1 MTRTARTMRIMAL
14 DVGDKRIGIAFSDP
28 TGTLATPFGATER
41 GAKTSDDVAEILRLA
56 EREGAGEIVVG
67 MPYTLSG
74 ERGAQASKTAA
85 FVRELRGMADI
96 PIAAVDERLSTA
108 QANRLLRESPS
119 PKRRRKP
126 RRDNRA
132 RVDASAAAVILQGYL
147 DGRR

>member
-1 MTRTARTMRIMAL
+1 MTRTTKIMRIMAL
-14 DVGDKRIGIAFSDP
+14 DVGDKRVGIAFSDP

-41 GAKTSDDVAEILRLA
+41 GADDIAEILRLA

-85 FVRELRGMADI
+85 FIRELRSMADI
-96 PIAAVDERLSTA
+96 PIATVDERLSTA
-108 QANRLLRESPS
+108 QANRLLRESPP
-119 PKRRRKP
+119 PKRRRN
-126 RRDNRA
+126 RRADNRA

>member
-1 MTRTARTMRIMAL
+1 MRIMAL
-14 DVGDKRIGIAFSDP
+14 DVGDKRVGIAISDP

-41 GAKTSDDVAEILRLA
+41 GADAAAEILRLA

-67 MPYTLSG
+67 MPYTLAG
-74 ERGAQASKTAA
+74 ERGAQAAKTAA

-96 PIAAVDERLSTA
+96 PIATVDERLSTA
-108 QANRLLRESPS
+108 QANRLLRESPA
-119 PKRRRKP
+119 KRRRKP